1 MWPTTSSSRTPF
13 SFISI
18 AFGLLGLL
26 LLLLL
31 LLVVAAAAVVL
42 VEVSVFVYVVNGWA
56 AAAAA
61 AAAAAVLVVLLL
73 QVEHLGK
80 LVLLFLN
87 ERKGSNGG
95 EPLQVRIVE
104 RAGRMRRVGVGY
116 SKYHPWARTERAGET
131 PLNGEMTN
139 H

>member
-31 LLVVAAAAVVL
+31 VVAAAAVVL
-42 VEVSVFVYVVNGWA
+42 VEVSVFVYVVNGW
-56 AAAAA
+56 AAAA